1 MKRRDFIRS
10 SCIACAG
17 MTGMAIVLQACTTGK
32 YVNDF
37 TQTGTKITVKK
48 SAFTLVKRD
57 KTVAQKFILLKP
69 ESLQFPIALYK
80 ISVTEYKAVLLQCTH
95 QGCEVSPYET
105 TIVCP
110 CHGAEFNTKGEVK
123 QGPAETNLKTF
134 ALTHD
139 DETIYIQL

>member
-1 MKRRDFIRS
+1 MNRRDFIRR
-10 SCIACAG
+10 SCITCAG
-17 MTGMAIVLQACTTGK
+17 MTGMAVLLEACTTGK

-48 SAFTLVKRD
+48 TVFTVVKKE
-57 KTVAQKFILLKP
+57 KTIEQKFVLLKP

-80 ISVTEYKAVLLQCTH
+80 ISATEYKAVLLQCTH

-134 ALTHD
+134 PLTHD
-139 DETIYIQL
+139 DETIYIQI

>member
-1 MKRRDFIRS
+1 MNRRDFIRS
-10 SCIACAG
+10 SCLTCAG
-17 MTGMAIVLQACTTGK
+17 MAGMTVLLEACTTGR

-37 TQTGTKITVKK
+37 TQSGTKITVKK
-48 SAFTLVKRD
+48 TAFTVVKKE
-57 KTVAQKFILLKP
+57 KTIEQKFILLKP

-80 ISVTEYKAVLLQCTH
+80 LSATEYKAMLLQCTH

-123 QGPAETNLKTF
+123 QGPAEINLKTF
-134 ALTHD
+134 PLTHD
-139 DETIYIQL
+139 DETIYIQI